1 MGVYEEDELQVKMKP
16 GGAFVVKAVADPN
29 GAPIYSGNWK
39 ATGFGISATVLTDD
53 GQEATVEMV
62 TTAKG
67 LAIRKVI
74 DPDGEEQAFAEARL
88 KRVNAAPKKD
98 Q

>member
-1 MGVYEEDELQVKMKP
+1 MDLLIGRLVGTVTRYEST
-16 GGAFVVKAVADPN
+16 VADPN
-29 GAPIYSGNWK
+29 GEPIYSGNWK

-88 KRVNAAPKKD
+88 KRVKAALKKD